1 MPAAHRR
8 ALLLPPL
15 RSGWSSD
22 GTGKAPGLT
31 FLGLG
36 DRGQGSESGL
46 PCPGPQRE
54 EEAHVKPLP
63 YRRPLG
69 RKILDS
75 AEDSVGLGR
84 LGLKMPGAL
93 TFPLCYPA

>member
-1 MPAAHRR
+1 M
-8 ALLLPPL
+8 
-15 RSGWSSD
+15 
-22 GTGKAPGLT
+22 
-31 FLGLG
+31 
-36 DRGQGSESGL
+36 
-46 PCPGPQRE
+46 
-54 EEAHVKPLP
+54 KPLP